1 MDNTKLFSLSCLMS
15 NSRTGGGAGLAAEL
29 VPGCLWAGL
38 PHCQCA
44 RHLHQQQQPRHH
56 QQRRRGR
63 GGHQHQQRQRP
74 ADPGHSEHQQQ
85 YKHAYILRRSLIPY
99 YSVFNLDFH
108 IIIFYQ
114 FSICFFSKSLTL
126 LRTSKVIYSKTF
138 HTRSS
143 TYAFIMNLDSFDTF
157 EILN

>member
-1 MDNTKLFSLSCLMS
+1 MLISHI
-15 NSRTGGGAGLAAEL
+15 RTGGGAGLAAEL

-38 PHCQCA
+38 PHRQCA

-85 YKHAYILRRSLIPY
+85 LQREAEEEGDIPI
-99 YSVFNLDFH
+99 V
-108 IIIFYQ
+108 
-114 FSICFFSKSLTL
+114 
-126 LRTSKVIYSKTF
+126 KTF
-138 HTRSS
+138 YKAKKTHLKLYVSW
-143 TYAFIMNLDSFDTF
+143 I
-157 EILN
+157 